1 MKELSVANSFFFLGL
16 SFVLWHQYRSPEEY
30 DYVPLSEKIDIYSLG
45 NILYDL
51 LTSKDLF
58 YNFGE
63 SRTTKAV
70 IKAVQAG
77 KRSPFPDS
85 FKNSTDPF
93 EQTLI
98 KAIKLCWIH
107 DPKDRISARELQT
120 LFMTELERQG
130 VNKTEW

>member
-1 MKELSVANSFFFLGL
+1 M
-16 SFVLWHQYRSPEEY
+16 
-30 DYVPLSEKIDIYSLG
+30 
-45 NILYDL
+45 
-51 LTSKDLF
+51 
-58 YNFGE
+58 
-63 SRTTKAV
+63 
-70 IKAVQAG
+70 QAG